1 MTHFNS
7 EFFLPGLLLFLF
19 YFVFRICSLLR
30 DKLGL
35 HDIDIIATFKRR
47 VSIEVTKYYAPE
59 SVSPF
64 VVTDQLLKVLVISGD
79 SFLHILRHGADNF
92 SQW

>member
-1 MTHFNS
+1 M
-7 EFFLPGLLLFLF
+7 LLFLF

-30 DKLGL
+30 DELGF
-35 HDIDIIATFKRR
+35 HDTDIIVTFKKR

-59 SVSPF
+59 SVGPF
-64 VVTDQLLKVLVISGD
+64 VVMGQLLKVLVISGY

-92 SQW
+92 IQW